1 MGCGD
6 LKNIKEND
14 GALVKQLVKVS
25 DKISYFLERLNL
37 KMLFNLPVFF
47 FFKLKMTGVHSHSS
61 SSRFSFCM

>member
-25 DKISYFLERLNL
+25 DKISCFLERLNL

-47 FFKLKMTGVHSHSS
+47 KLKMKGVHSHS
-61 SSRFSFCM
+61 R

>member
-14 GALVKQLVKVS
+14 GTLVKQLVKVS

-47 FFKLKMTGVHSHSS
+47 FF
-61 SSRFSFCM
+61 

>member
-25 DKISYFLERLNL
+25 DKISYFLERLNPKCCL
-37 KMLFNLPVFF
+37 TCLFF
-47 FFKLKMTGVHSHSS
+47 FFLTKNDRSS
-61 SSRFSFCM
+61 

>member
-25 DKISYFLERLNL
+25 DKISCFLERLNL

-47 FFKLKMTGVHSHSS
+47 LN
-61 SSRFSFCM
+61 

>member
-14 GALVKQLVKVS
+14 DALVKQLVKVS

-37 KMLFNLPVFF
+37 KMLFNLPVCFF
-47 FFKLKMTGVHSHSS
+47 LN
-61 SSRFSFCM
+61 

>member
-37 KMLFNLPVFF
+37 KMLFNLPVLFF
-47 FFKLKMTGVHSHSS
+47 LTKNDRSS
-61 SSRFSFCM
+61 

>member
-14 GALVKQLVKVS
+14 GTLVKQLVKVS

-47 FFKLKMTGVHSHSS
+47 FKLKMTGVHSHSS